1 MVVRNYRDLIIWQ
14 KSMKLVTEIYGY
26 TKTFPQ
32 EEMYGLTSQLRRST
46 VSIPANIAEGHG
58 RNTTKDYIRFLYIAN
73 GSLFEVQTLLDIAQR
88 LHYLSKEQFLK
99 LFEMSR
105 EIERMMGSLIRK
117 LSIR

>member
-1 MVVRNYRDLIIWQ
+1 ME
-14 KSMKLVTEIYGY
+14 LVTEIYGY
-26 TKTFPQ
+26 TKNFPQ